1 MIKSIHIENIKG
13 IQNKNFVLNIIPNKP
28 SLLVAPNGFGKSS
41 IATAFKS
48 MNNNRILLSEDDFYK
63 GNTANQPQID
73 IRYKDFNNIDID
85 LTATSNSNT
94 ISDVFDYFVINNQLS
109 PKGVGS
115 QYGRASARLEIK
127 DIVLVDRI
135 PARVTFNY
143 RCTNFRRRFGFCGRV
158 LPNADNIL
166 SNLIFIEKMSLSYQ
180 TLERANGDRI
190 QQRINNI
197 IGEINN
203 QNGTAE
209 VLSNWVATNQLDNF
223 RGINYLNIIANLIHE
238 IDFENNSETN
248 SYLIAI
254 QLIWLYNDNPNKFKE
269 ACKYHSYLLEKQRF
283 DETLSTFNCT
293 WKDIHA
299 VQTGGKLIV
308 KFPEAIHISNGQRDI
323 LTFISMLFRAQKHL
337 KKDTNILI
345 IDEVFDYLD
354 DANLITAQYYI
365 TNMIK
370 QYKESNKRIYPII
383 LTHLNPN
390 YFKNFAF
397 RDQKVYYLDK
407 SDIQPNSDLVKLLK
421 KRENIEIKDDVSK
434 YLLHYSPNMINKRD
448 EFGELEINES
458 WGESNNFYQFLL
470 NQLDNYLNDR
480 RFCPLAVCGAV
491 RIKIE
496 KVAYNKLQ
504 SDEARTLFLTTHKT
518 KEKLGKVEEMGII
531 CPESHYLLGIIY
543 NEGMHW
549 KDNIDMISPIAAKLE
564 NITIK
569 KLIKDIFLEKELI
582 AT

>member
-13 IQNKNFVLNIIPNKP
+13 IQNKNFILNIIPNKP

-48 MNNNRILLSEDDFYK
+48 MNNNRILLDEDDFFE
-63 GNTANQPQID
+63 GNTANLPQIE
-73 IRYKDFNNIDID
+73 IEYKDINGTD
-85 LTATSNSNT
+85 LDLIATNNSNT
-94 ISDVFDYFVINNQLS
+94 ISDVFDCFVINNQLS
-109 PKGVGS
+109 PKGIGS
-115 QYGRASARLEIK
+115 QYGRASARMEIK

-135 PARVTFNY
+135 PDRVTFSY
-143 RCTNFRRRFGFCGRV
+143 RCTNFRRRFGLCGRV

-166 SNLIFIEKMSLSYQ
+166 SNLIFVEKLSLHYQ
-180 TLERANGDRI
+180 TLERANGNRI
-190 QQRINNI
+190 QQRISNI
-197 IGEINN
+197 IEDINR

-209 VLSNWVATNQLDNF
+209 VLSNWVAANQLDNLKA
-223 RGINYLNIIANLIHE
+223 INYLNDIANLVHE
-238 IDFENNSETN
+238 IDFENNTETN
-248 SYLIAI
+248 SYLVAI
-254 QLIWLYNDNPNKFKE
+254 QLIWLYNDNPNEFKQV
-269 ACKYHSYLLEKQRF
+269 CKYHSYSLEKQRF

-323 LTFISMLFRAQKHL
+323 LTFISMLFGAQKHL
-337 KKDTNILI
+337 KKDANILI

-370 QYKESNKRIYPII
+370 QYKNNNKRIYPII

-407 SDIQPNSDLVKLLK
+407 STIRPDGDFVKLLK
-421 KRENIEIKDDVSK
+421 TRENIEIKDDVSK
-434 YLLHYSPNMINKRD
+434 YLLHYCPNRINKRD
-448 EFGELEINES
+448 KFRELGINET
-458 WGESNNFYQFLL
+458 WGESDNFYQFLFS
-470 NQLDNYLNDR
+470 QLDNYLNDR
-480 RFCPLAVCGAV
+480 IFCPLAVCGAV

-496 KVAYNKLQ
+496 EIVYNKLQ
-504 SDEARTLFLTTHKT
+504 SDEARTLFITTHKT
-518 KEKLGKVEEMGII
+518 REKLDKAEEMGII
-531 CPESHYLLGIIY
+531 CSESHYLLGIIY

-549 KDNIDMISPIAAKLE
+549 KDNIDIITPIAAKLE

-569 KLIKDIFLEKELI
+569 NLIKDVF
-582 AT
+582 A